1 MLAKPPGELLVMTES
16 EEDLE
21 FQNGLA
27 GALHSVL
34 ELLTDTL
41 RFLQLLAVFVPL
53 ALAAPFMLH
62 RERSRPHWFR
72 RLRCAAGSQKRS
84 FFFLIGKST

>member
-1 MLAKPPGELLVMTES
+1 MLAQPPGDLLVTRDA

-21 FQNGLA
+21 RKRGLS
-27 GALHSVL
+27 GVLHNFFEV
-34 ELLTDTL
+34 LTDTL
-41 RFLQLLAVFVPL
+41 RFLQLLAIFVPL

-72 RLRCAAGSQKRS
+72 RLRCAADRLQHCRCPA
-84 FFFLIGKST
+84 LR